1 MSAQNSGLDIHAR
14 GSVPSVGAALAR
26 FVAYF
31 DALTPSSLA
40 QIGTIY
46 AQDACFK
53 DPFNDVRGLH
63 AVRGVFAHM
72 FAVTRAPRFVV
83 LHALG
88 NAAEGYVVWDFHF
101 RSKGRGAR
109 DWTIHG
115 ATRLEFDTFGRVALH
130 RDYWDAAEELYEHL
144 PLVGL
149 TLRAIKRRLGAR

>member
-1 MSAQNSGLDIHAR
+1 MNAMNSRAGNHAPESAPNAGT
-14 GSVPSVGAALAR
+14 PLAR

-31 DALTPSSLA
+31 ETLTPSSLA
-40 QIGTIY
+40 EIGSIY
-46 AQDACFK
+46 ATDARFK
-53 DPFNDVRGLH
+53 DPFNDVRGLD

-72 FAVTRAPRFVV
+72 FAVTQEPRFVA

-88 NAAEGYVVWDFHF
+88 DASEGYVTWDFHF

-109 DWTIHG
+109 DWSIHG
-115 ATRLEFDTFGRVALH
+115 ATRLVFDSAQQVILH

-149 TLRAIKRRLGAR
+149 TLRAIKRRLAAR